1 MRLLEQDVDV
11 EETDVEV
18 DVEVEEKPPAPG
30 EQAIAEL
37 IAAAFAY
44 LPTDQEAE
52 IIEDI
57 ELNQI
62 GSHNEAPPTSEINP
76 TSVIKSVVAALPVQL
91 RAVYTRGPGLGG
103 ITPES
108 EIYLAQ
114 MLANALRY
122 KPTPQE
128 AHIASSVNEQYN
140 DTEIVN
146 GRDCDGTP
154 IAWE

>member
-1 MRLLEQDVDV
+1 MKTLRLIESYMRLLEQDVDV

-62 GSHNEAPPTSEINP
+62 GTHNEAPPTPEIYMGR
-76 TSVIKSVVAALPVQL
+76 T
-91 RAVYTRGPGLGG
+91 RASQRRRPITRGD
-103 ITPES
+103 
-108 EIYLAQ
+108 
-114 MLANALRY
+114 R
-122 KPTPQE
+122 
-128 AHIASSVNEQYN
+128 
-140 DTEIVN
+140 
-146 GRDCDGTP
+146 
-154 IAWE
+154 

>member
-44 LPTDQEAE
+44 LPTDEEAE

-57 ELNQI
+57 EFQVC
-62 GSHNEAPPTSEINP
+62 EECW
-76 TSVIKSVVAALPVQL
+76 
-91 RAVYTRGPGLGG
+91 
-103 ITPES
+103 
-108 EIYLAQ
+108 
-114 MLANALRY
+114 
-122 KPTPQE
+122 
-128 AHIASSVNEQYN
+128 YN
-140 DTEIVN
+140 VFECGEKYEEVKDYV
-146 GRDCDGTP
+146 D
-154 IAWE
+154 WE